1 MNENGT
7 NEDLFAEYMKEMA
20 RRYPQCQPGNAG
32 IAMDL
37 MYRCVMAVAA
47 ESIPDGE
54 PVETWASCVSSEWT
68 ALGFG
73 FSCPWRE
80 AEPSQRR
87 SEVDIL
93 QDEYLEKTRVR
104 FPTEYLRWQMSLSLR
119 DRAVLANN
127 EVLAMKWDEAAHE
140 EWAKMMQNALY
151 LAARESLPDE
161 TNSDTF
167 HSCARSE
174 AYAIGWNI
182 T

>member
-1 MNENGT
+1 
-7 NEDLFAEYMKEMA
+7 
-20 RRYPQCQPGNAG
+20 
-32 IAMDL
+32 
-37 MYRCVMAVAA
+37 MAVAA

-93 QDEYLEKTRVR
+93 QDEYLEKTRVW
-104 FPTEYLRWQMSLSLR
+104 FPAEHLRWQMLLFLR
-119 DRAVLANN
+119 DRAVLANK
-127 EVLAMKWDEAAHE
+127 EVLAMKWDELAHE
-140 EWAKMMQNALY
+140 VWADMMQKALY
-151 LAARESLPDE
+151 RAAMESLPDE
-161 TNSDTF
+161 MLFDSDTL

-174 AYAIGWNI
+174 AYALGWNI